1 VRDKLRPADGDA
13 AGDSDTVQDEAHAAW
28 NGEGRRGRDITRK
41 AMKLLRVWSQESAL
55 VPGFIV
61 ALHCDIADCSALY
74 RRSIH
79 GARSTF
85 RLR

>member
-1 VRDKLRPADGDA
+1 
-13 AGDSDTVQDEAHAAW
+13 
-28 NGEGRRGRDITRK
+28 
-41 AMKLLRVWSQESAL
+41 MKLLRVWSQESAL

-61 ALHCDIADCSALY
+61 ALHCDIADRSALY